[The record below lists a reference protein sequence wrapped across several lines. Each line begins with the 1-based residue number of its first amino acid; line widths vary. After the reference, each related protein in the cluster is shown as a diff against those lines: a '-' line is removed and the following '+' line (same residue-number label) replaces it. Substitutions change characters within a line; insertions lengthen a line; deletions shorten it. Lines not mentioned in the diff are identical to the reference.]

1 MSNKKL
7 LYFADPMCSWCWGFS
22 PTIHQAAN
30 QFAEVAPVEIH
41 VGGLRA
47 GNTKIM
53 DKDQRLY
60 ILNHWFNVNEASGQ
74 PFDFA
79 FKMPEGFVYNTEPPC
94 RAVKVMQRLN
104 PTQALNY
111 FSAIQEAFYA
121 KNVDVTNPKIL
132 TELASEQDVTPQQFE
147 LSFVSEE
154 IKQQT
159 QNDFMLSQQMR
170 VNGFPSIIGQN
181 EEGYMFLTQGFQLYP
196 QLEST
201 INRWLEATPSNSS

>member
-22 PTIHQAAN
+22 PAIH
-30 QFAEVAPVEIH
+30 EVATKFTDIPVEIH

-79 FKMPEGFVYNTEPPC
+79 FNMPEGFIYNTEPAC
-94 RAVKVMQRLN
+94 RAVKAMQQLN
-104 PTQALNY
+104 PSQALDY
-111 FSAIQEAFYA
+111 FSSIQEAFYA
-121 KNVDVTNPKIL
+121 KNADVTNSEIL
-132 TELASEQDVTPQQFE
+132 AELATEYDVTAQQFE
-147 LSFVSEE
+147 LAFKSEE

-159 QNDFMLSQQMR
+159 QNDFILTQQMR
-170 VNGFPSIIGQN
+170 VNGFPSVIGQN
-181 EEGYMFLTQGFQLYP
+181 EQGYMFLAQGFQLYP

-201 INRWLEATPSNSS
+201 INKWLEM

>member
-22 PTIHQAAN
+22 PTIHEVAN
-30 QFAEVAPVEIH
+30 QFADIAPVEIH

-74 PFDFA
+74 PFDFS
-79 FKMPEGFVYNTEPPC
+79 FKMPEGFIYDTEPAC
-94 RAVKVMQRLN
+94 RAVKAMQQLN
-104 PTQALNY
+104 LAQALNY

-121 KNVDVTNPKIL
+121 KNIDVTATETL
-132 TELASEQDVTPQQFE
+132 AELATEHGVTGQQFE
-147 LSFVSEE
+147 QAFYSDE
-154 IKQQT
+154 IKQFT
-159 QNDFMLSQQMR
+159 QSDFMLSQQMG
-170 VNGFPSIIGQN
+170 VNGFPCVIGQN
-181 EEGYMFLTQGFQLYP
+181 DQGYMFLAQGFQLYP
-196 QLEST
+196 QLENT
-201 INRWLEATPSNSS
+201 INRWLDTPFNSP